1 MHELRPVTGRSFFHP
16 QFQKRKEAQYVQ
28 AGTHK
33 PEFCRPR
40 ESSRE
45 ILGRQRH
52 FQKSMEHRKEGETY
66 TFYDGPPTA
75 NGKPHIGHV
84 ETRTIKDMIPRYRT
98 MKGYMVPR
106 KPAGILTD
114 FP

>member
-33 PEFCRPR
+33 PKFCRPR

-52 FQKSMEHRKEGETY
+52 FQKKYGAS
-66 TFYDGPPTA
+66 
-75 NGKPHIGHV
+75 
-84 ETRTIKDMIPRYRT
+84 
-98 MKGYMVPR
+98 
-106 KPAGILTD
+106 
-114 FP
+114 